1 VLANPYNTFAGPVS
15 VNGAQVAV
23 SAAGDLGLGAVTI
36 TGGLAIVATGDVTQS
51 AALTVPGTTSVVAG
65 GNITLDNA
73 ANNFVGAV
81 STSGQAIT
89 LVDGSGGLTLG
100 AISASGALTVASTGG
115 DLVQQQPYGAGNAIH
130 ADSLSLFTAT
140 DGAAPANIV
149 LANPYN
155 TFAGP
160 VSVNGAQVAVSAAG
174 DLGLGA
180 VTITG
185 GLAIVTTGDVTQ
197 SAALTVPGTTSVVAG
212 GNITLDNAANNF
224 VGAVSTSGQ
233 AITLADG
240 SGGLTL
246 GATSASGAL
255 TVTSSGGAI
264 TQAQS
269 YGADNA
275 IQAASTS
282 QFIATSGGAP
292 ADVMLANP
300 VNTFGGPVSISGADI
315 SIVSGQGDLVLDI
328 INATGDLIVAANG
341 TPGNVSQTSTG
352 LLNAG
357 GTTSIVSDRGKVTV
371 LDQTPSNNAISAFS
385 TMLRLEVQSKIANI
399 NNTMSS
405 GGLTKP
411 PLQQGQPD
419 GTVSVVKTASS
430 TDSSLAS
437 SSGVSTATSATGS
450 SSAGVETSAQIQTS
464 ILVSTVRAVNTEGL
478 GMVRVE
484 VPPDFKG
491 ELRFRLPVEDRAALI
506 EGGKPFAVDLDE
518 KPLPAWLQFNGEQV
532 EFSSTSVPK
541 GALPITVKVI
551 SGNRR
556 TTVVIEQL
564 GDRTN

>member
-1 VLANPYNTFAGPVS
+1 VR
-15 VNGAQVAV
+15 
-23 SAAGDLGLGAVTI
+23 
-36 TGGLAIVATGDVTQS
+36 
-51 AALTVPGTTSVVAG
+51 GTTSVVAG

-89 LVDGSGGLTLG
+89 LVDGSGGLSLG
-100 AISASGALTVASTGG
+100 ATSASGALTVASTGG

-185 GLAIVTTGDVTQ
+185 GLAIVATGDVTQ
-197 SAALTVPGTTSVVAG
+197 SAALTVRGTTSVVAG

-233 AITLADG
+233 AITLVDG

-541 GALPITVKVI
+541 GALPITVKVL

-564 GDRTN
+564 GDKVD